1 MNRVLLWIYLI
12 VLICVMFAN
21 QPSIFQ
27 SIVLNFEVVLSLVM
41 YIQGLSVIHFFG
53 KAKRWPNAVTILLM
67 VVGTL
72 LTPMT
77 HIVGL
82 LGVIDLCINLKRI
95 IKMIIN

>member
-27 SIVLNFEVVLSLVM
+27 SIVLNFEVVLSLGM
-41 YIQGLSVIHFFG
+41 YIQGLSVIDFFG

-95 IKMIIN
+95 IKK